1 MKINDLINKY
11 YFHDSLVTNI
21 SPSNNEVRI
30 NIELCNWKQKGYLK
44 NEPEMREVE
53 LIFKDVSCYKF
64 DSIEGNIDYDTILEV
79 SYSGENNEKIKFVLE
94 DEHNIKILEFYSKNV
109 DINEL

>member
-1 MKINDLINKY
+1 MKINELIDKY

-21 SPSNNEVRI
+21 SSGNSEVKI

-44 NEPEMREVE
+44 NEPEMKEIE

-64 DSIEGNIDYDTILEV
+64 DSSEGNIDYDTILEV
-79 SYSGENNEKIKFVLE
+79 SYSVENNEKIKFVLE
-94 DEHNIKILEFYSKNV
+94 DVHNIKILEFYSKNV
-109 DINEL
+109 DINEK

>member
-1 MKINDLINKY
+1 MKINELINKY

-21 SPSNNEVRI
+21 SSGNNEVKI

-44 NEPEMREVE
+44 NEPEMKEIEV
-53 LIFKDVSCYKF
+53 IFKDVSCCKF
-64 DSIEGNIDYDTILEV
+64 DFIEGNIDYDTILEV